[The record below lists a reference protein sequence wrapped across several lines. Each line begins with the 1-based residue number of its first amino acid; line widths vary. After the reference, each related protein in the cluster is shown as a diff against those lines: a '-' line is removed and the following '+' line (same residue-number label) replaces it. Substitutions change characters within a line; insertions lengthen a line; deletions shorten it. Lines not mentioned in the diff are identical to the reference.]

1 MNKVKIITS
10 IYSDLYGTELGGRP
24 SRKEHYKL
32 SLISLLKMSDA
43 DFICYTSDREIN
55 ELEHFFYDLRG
66 ISKDKLKFEVFDLKN
81 YKYSEFINQY
91 KDVETIKKGDR
102 CIEIQYA
109 KFYWITKEDMS
120 YDYYYWF
127 DAGLSHCGLIPLEY
141 LPLNGTTYD
150 GYYESN
156 LFNNKF
162 LKNLLTFS
170 EESFVIIGKENE
182 RNYWE
187 RTVDPKHY
195 DVYDRSRHII
205 GGFFG
210 GKKELWLKMLELF
223 EYYMNKVTFEESRL
237 YYEEH
242 LMSLI
247 YQNHKDFFKLLE
259 FDIWWPDIKNAPV
272 GIPEDTFEKNKSFYK
287 ILEELNE

>member
-24 SRKEHYKL
+24 SRKEHYKF

-127 DAGLSHCGLIPLEY
+127 DAGLSHCGLIPVEY

-150 GYYESN
+150 GYFESN

-162 LKNLLTFS
+162 RNNFS
-170 EESFVIIGKENE
+170 
-182 RNYWE
+182 
-187 RTVDPKHY
+187 
-195 DVYDRSRHII
+195 RS
-205 GGFFG
+205 
-210 GKKELWLKMLELF
+210 
-223 EYYMNKVTFEESRL
+223 
-237 YYEEH
+237 
-242 LMSLI
+242 
-247 YQNHKDFFKLLE
+247 
-259 FDIWWPDIKNAPV
+259 IK
-272 GIPEDTFEKNKSFYK
+272 
-287 ILEELNE
+287 